1 MLIYCYVFIKVCFAV
16 ILPSVRII
24 FQIFTSAAFPWGLAL
39 LFIKTFSPTI
49 LIFTYLD
56 NVLPSNSGG
65 GIDGKS
71 QVNNLMKS

>member
-1 MLIYCYVFIKVCFAV
+1 MLCCHLAI
-16 ILPSVRII
+16 RII
-24 FQIFTSAAFPWGLAL
+24 FQIFTSAAFLWGLTLMFTQA
-39 LFIKTFSPTI
+39 FSPTI

>member
-1 MLIYCYVFIKVCFAV
+1 MFI
-16 ILPSVRII
+16 
-24 FQIFTSAAFPWGLAL
+24 Q
-39 LFIKTFSPTI
+39 TFSPTI